1 MSASYPLFWPALDLF
16 TPSFDPFFLSF
27 VLGAHDLRF
36 EWQVTR
42 ERFKADED
50 VSKVTSEVS
59 SHLSQIARSRDAAQ
73 ETAKDLT
80 LQLRE
85 SEEAL
90 ELLRSNAT
98 SEIERLRAEVARL
111 SMLLAGQTKASQ
123 EGDSLRAE
131 LREVST
137 ANADLMTRLQVT
149 RLIPRCRQPWARPP
163 SRFASAV
170 SSARPPAR

>member
-1 MSASYPLFWPALDLF
+1 
-16 TPSFDPFFLSF
+16 
-27 VLGAHDLRF
+27 
-36 EWQVTR
+36 VTR

-90 ELLRSNAT
+90 ELLRSNA
-98 SEIERLRAEVARL
+98 SCEIERLRGETARL
-111 SMLLAGQTKASQ
+111 SLLLAGHTKASQ
-123 EGDSLRAE
+123 EAESLRAE

-137 ANADLMTRLQVT
+137 ANADLMTRLQVD
-149 RLIPRCRQPWARPP
+149 
-163 SRFASAV
+163 ASA
-170 SSARPPAR
+170 PC